1 MLVNSNG
8 TSFGYVPTLNA
19 ENGPVSL
26 DLFSIPKYKVD
37 QSNNIE
43 GKMKFHIR
51 HKEMWFYIVQLDEIM
66 HNDYCIQ

>member
-1 MLVNSNG
+1 MNSNG

-43 GKMKFHIR
+43 GKMKFSIGNKSFHP
-51 HKEMWFYIVQLDEIM
+51 D
-66 HNDYCIQ
+66 

>member
-1 MLVNSNG
+1 MNSNG

-37 QSNNIE
+37 QPNNIE
-43 GKMKFHIR
+43 GEMKVHID
-51 HKEMWFYIVQLDEIM
+51 HKETWFYLVQTDAIT
-66 HNDYCIQ
+66 HNEYSDN